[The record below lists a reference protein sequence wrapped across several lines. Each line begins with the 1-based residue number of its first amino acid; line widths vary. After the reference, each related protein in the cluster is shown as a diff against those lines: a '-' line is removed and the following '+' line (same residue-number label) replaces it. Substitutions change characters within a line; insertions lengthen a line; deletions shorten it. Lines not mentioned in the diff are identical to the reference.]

1 MFVNIILPKDALI
14 RKAKETVQTHFAGVA
29 LHPEAMMVG
38 GTIRDI
44 LLGRTP
50 KDIDIATPN
59 PAKLVADLTK
69 TGYTHVLLD
78 EARDIHRMVKT
89 DAHIDITP
97 LNENHINDLL
107 SRDFTVNSIGL
118 ILRNNEVLDPQGGMK
133 DLSKGLVRALSQDR
147 FIEDPLRLIR
157 AFRIAADLNFTIDPV
172 TLRFITKLSHLISKP
187 SKERVRDEICW
198 MLEAERTFHLIE
210 ELWRTGL
217 LGKLFPEFAAVTS
230 VVQNKPHAL
239 GLAEHLMWTY
249 KYMEDIL
256 IDLDDVLGQF
266 ADDAREVLSKVLAA
280 NRKVVI
286 VTKLAALMHDIGKP
300 QTITYDKEV
309 HFIGHDTLG
318 AQMVEKR
325 MSEFKFSGAESKA
338 MSALVENH
346 MRPHNL
352 LKLDEVSPRA
362 VFRFFRDMDF
372 LAIPSLLIGIADAY
386 ATEMLPF
393 GALDNYHEFARI
405 MIDQSIKIGKPKPLL
420 SGEEVM
426 KILKAQ
432 PGPIIGQVLDAML
445 DGQATGEIKD
455 IEQARTFVKT
465 WRPDEGN
472 A

>member
-1 MFVNIILPKDALI
+1 MNIILPKDALI
-14 RKAKETVQTHFAGVA
+14 RKAKETIQTHFAGVA

-59 PAKLVADLTK
+59 PAKLVADLVK
-69 TGYTHVLLD
+69 AGYTHVLLD
-78 EARDIHRMVKT
+78 ETRDIHRMVKD

-107 SRDFTVNSIGL
+107 SRDFTINSIGL
-118 ILRNNEVLDPQGGMK
+118 ILRNNDLLDPQGGVK

-157 AFRIAADLNFTIDPV
+157 AFRIAADMNFTIDPV

-198 MLEAERTFHLIE
+198 MMEADHSFQLVE

-230 VVQNKPHAL
+230 IIQNKPHAL

-249 KYMEDIL
+249 KYIEDI
-256 IDLDDVLGQF
+256 ITELDDVLGQY
-266 ADDAREVLSKVLAA
+266 ADDARSVLSKVIAS
-280 NRKVVI
+280 NRKTIII
-286 VTKLAALMHDIGKP
+286 VKLAALLHDIGKP
-300 QTITYDKEV
+300 ATITYDEEV
-309 HFIGHDTLG
+309 HFIGHDKLG
-318 AQMVEKR
+318 AEMIEKR
-325 MSEFKFSGAESKA
+325 MAEFKFSSAETKA
-338 MSALVENH
+338 VSMLVENH

-362 VFRFFRDMDF
+362 VYRFFRDLDN

-386 ATEMLPF
+386 ATEMLPL
-393 GALDNYHEFARI
+393 GSLENYHEFVRA
-405 MIDQSIKIGKPKPLL
+405 MIDQSIKIGKPKPMLT
-420 SGEEVM
+420 GEEVM
-426 KILKAQ
+426 SILKIE
-432 PGPIIGQVLDAML
+432 PGPLVGQIIDAML
-445 DGQATGEIKD
+445 DGQATGEIKNKD
-455 IEQARTFVKT
+455 QAKAFVKS
-465 WRPDEGN
+465 WRPSDETN

>member
-1 MFVNIILPKDALI
+1 MNIILPKDALI
-14 RKAKETVQTHFAGVA
+14 RKAKETIQTHFAGVA

-59 PAKLVADLTK
+59 PAKLVADLVK

-78 EARDIHRMVKT
+78 ETRDIHRMVKE

-107 SRDFTVNSIGL
+107 SRDFTINSIGL
-118 ILRNNEVLDPQGGMK
+118 ILRNNDLLDPQGGVK

-157 AFRIAADLNFTIDPV
+157 AFRIAADMNFTIDPV

-187 SKERVRDEICW
+187 SKERIRDEICW
-198 MLEAERTFHLIE
+198 MMEADHSFQLVE

-217 LGKLFPEFAAVTS
+217 LGKIFPEFAAVTS
-230 VVQNKPHAL
+230 IIQNRPHAL

-249 KYMEDIL
+249 KYIEDIIL
-256 IDLDDVLGQF
+256 ELDDVLGQY
-266 ADDAREVLSKVLAA
+266 ADDARSVLSKVIAS
-280 NRKVVI
+280 NRKTIII
-286 VTKLAALMHDIGKP
+286 VKLAALLHDIGKP
-300 QTITYDKEV
+300 ATITYDEEV
-309 HFIGHDTLG
+309 HFIGHDKLG
-318 AQMVEKR
+318 AEMIEKR
-325 MSEFKFSGAESKA
+325 MAEFKFSGAETKA
-338 MSALVENH
+338 MSMLVENH

-362 VFRFFRDMDF
+362 VYRFFRDLDT

-393 GALDNYHEFARI
+393 GGLENYHEFVRV
-405 MIDQSIKIGKPKPLL
+405 MIDQSIKIGKPKPMLT
-420 SGEEVM
+420 GEEVM
-426 KILKAQ
+426 KILKIE
-432 PGPIIGQVLDAML
+432 PGPLVGQIIDAML
-445 DGQATGEIKD
+445 DSQATGEIKD
-455 IEQARTFVKT
+455 KDKAKAFVKS
-465 WRPDEGN
+465 WRPSDE
-472 A
+472 ADA

>member
-1 MFVNIILPKDALI
+1 MNIILPKDALI
-14 RKAKETVQTHFAGVA
+14 RKAKETIQTHFAGVA

-59 PAKLVADLTK
+59 PAKLVADLVK

-78 EARDIHRMVKT
+78 ETRDMHRMVKD

-107 SRDFTVNSIGL
+107 SRDFTINSIGL
-118 ILRNNEVLDPQGGMK
+118 ILRNNDLLDPQGGVK

-157 AFRIAADLNFTIDPV
+157 AFRIAADMNFTIDPV
-172 TLRFITKLSHLISKP
+172 TLRFITKLSHLVSKP
-187 SKERVRDEICW
+187 SKERIRDELCW
-198 MLEAERTFHLIE
+198 MMEADHSFQLIE

-217 LGKLFPEFAAVTS
+217 LGKLFPEFAAVS
-230 VVQNKPHAL
+230 SIIQNKPHAL

-249 KYMEDIL
+249 KYIEDI
-256 IDLDDVLGQF
+256 IVELDDVLGQY
-266 ADDAREVLSKVLAA
+266 ADDARSILSKVIAS
-280 NRKVVI
+280 NRKTIII
-286 VTKLAALMHDIGKP
+286 VKLAALLHDIGKP
-300 QTITYDKEV
+300 ATITYDEEV
-309 HFIGHDTLG
+309 HFIGHDKLG
-318 AQMVEKR
+318 AEMIEKR
-325 MSEFKFSGAESKA
+325 MAEFKFSSAETKA
-338 MSALVENH
+338 VSMLVENH

-362 VFRFFRDMDF
+362 VYRFFRDLDN

-393 GALDNYHEFARI
+393 GGLENYHEFVRA
-405 MIDQSIKIGKPKPLL
+405 MIDQSIKIGKPKPMLT
-420 SGEEVM
+420 GEEVM
-426 KILKAQ
+426 SILKIG
-432 PGPIIGQVLDAML
+432 PGPLVGQIIDAML

-455 IEQARTFVKT
+455 KDQAKAFAKS
-465 WRPDEGN
+465 WRPSDETN

>member
-1 MFVNIILPKDALI
+1 MNIILPKDALI
-14 RKAKETVQTHFAGVA
+14 RKAKETIQTHFAGVA

-59 PAKLVADLTK
+59 PAKLVADLVK

-78 EARDIHRMVKT
+78 ETRDIHRMVKD

-107 SRDFTVNSIGL
+107 SRDFTINSIGL
-118 ILRNNEVLDPQGGMK
+118 ILRNNDLLDPQGGVK

-157 AFRIAADLNFTIDPV
+157 AFRIAADMNFTIDPV
-172 TLRFITKLSHLISKP
+172 TLRFITKLSHLVSKP
-187 SKERVRDEICW
+187 SKERIRDELCW
-198 MLEAERTFHLIE
+198 MMEADHSFQLIE

-217 LGKLFPEFAAVTS
+217 LGKLFPEFAAVS
-230 VVQNKPHAL
+230 SIIQNKPHAL

-249 KYMEDIL
+249 KYIEDI
-256 IDLDDVLGQF
+256 IVELDDVLGQY
-266 ADDAREVLSKVLAA
+266 ADDARSILSKVIAS
-280 NRKVVI
+280 NRKTIII
-286 VTKLAALMHDIGKP
+286 VKLAALLHDIGKP
-300 QTITYDKEV
+300 ATITYDEEV
-309 HFIGHDTLG
+309 HFIGHDKLG
-318 AQMVEKR
+318 AEMIEKR
-325 MSEFKFSGAESKA
+325 MAEFKFSSAETKA
-338 MSALVENH
+338 VSMLVENH

-362 VFRFFRDMDF
+362 VYRFFRDLDN

-393 GALDNYHEFARI
+393 GGLENYHEFVRA
-405 MIDQSIKIGKPKPLL
+405 MIDQSIKIGKPKPMIT
-420 SGEEVM
+420 GEEVM
-426 KILKAQ
+426 SILKIG
-432 PGPIIGQVLDAML
+432 PGPLVGQIIDAML

-455 IEQARTFVKT
+455 KDQAKAFAKS
-465 WRPDEGN
+465 WRPSDETN

>member
-1 MFVNIILPKDALI
+1 MNIILPKDALI
-14 RKAKETVQTHFAGVA
+14 RKAKETIQTHFAGVA

-59 PAKLVADLTK
+59 PAKLVADLVK
-69 TGYTHVLLD
+69 VGYTHVLLD
-78 EARDIHRMVKT
+78 ETRDIHRMVKE

-107 SRDFTVNSIGL
+107 SRDFTINSIGL
-118 ILRNNEVLDPQGGMK
+118 ILRNNDLLDPQGGVK

-157 AFRIAADLNFTIDPV
+157 AFRIAADMNFTIDPV

-198 MLEAERTFHLIE
+198 MMEADHSFQLVE

-230 VVQNKPHAL
+230 IIQNKPHAL

-249 KYMEDIL
+249 KYIEDI
-256 IDLDDVLGQF
+256 ITELDDVLGQY
-266 ADDAREVLSKVLAA
+266 ADDARSVLSKVIAS
-280 NRKVVI
+280 NRKTIII
-286 VTKLAALMHDIGKP
+286 VKLAALLHDIGKP
-300 QTITYDKEV
+300 ATITYDEEV
-309 HFIGHDTLG
+309 HFIGHDKLG
-318 AQMVEKR
+318 AEMIEKR
-325 MSEFKFSGAESKA
+325 MAEFKFSSAETKA
-338 MSALVENH
+338 VSMLVENH

-362 VFRFFRDMDF
+362 VYRFFRDLDN

-386 ATEMLPF
+386 ATEMLPL
-393 GALDNYHEFARI
+393 GSLENYHEFVRA
-405 MIDQSIKIGKPKPLL
+405 MIDQSIKIGKPKPMLT
-420 SGEEVM
+420 GEEVM
-426 KILKAQ
+426 SILKIG
-432 PGPIIGQVLDAML
+432 PGPLVGQIIDAML

-455 IEQARTFVKT
+455 KDQAKAFAKS
-465 WRPDEGN
+465 WRPSDETN

>member
-1 MFVNIILPKDALI
+1 MNIILPKDALI
-14 RKAKETVQTHFAGVA
+14 RKAKETIQTHFAGVA

-59 PAKLVADLTK
+59 PAKLVADLVK

-78 EARDIHRMVKT
+78 ETRDIHRMVKD

-107 SRDFTVNSIGL
+107 SRDFTINSIGL
-118 ILRNNEVLDPQGGMK
+118 ILRNNDLLDPQGGVK

-157 AFRIAADLNFTIDPV
+157 AFRIAADMNFTIDPV
-172 TLRFITKLSHLISKP
+172 TLRFITKLSHLVSKP
-187 SKERVRDEICW
+187 SKERIRDELCW
-198 MLEAERTFHLIE
+198 MMEADHSFQLIE

-217 LGKLFPEFAAVTS
+217 LGKLFPEFAAVS
-230 VVQNKPHAL
+230 SIIQNKPHAL

-249 KYMEDIL
+249 KYIEDI
-256 IDLDDVLGQF
+256 IVELDDVLGQY
-266 ADDAREVLSKVLAA
+266 ADDARSILSKVIAS
-280 NRKVVI
+280 NRKTIII
-286 VTKLAALMHDIGKP
+286 VKLAALLHDIGKP
-300 QTITYDKEV
+300 ATITYDEEV
-309 HFIGHDTLG
+309 HFIGHDKLG
-318 AQMVEKR
+318 AEMIEKR
-325 MSEFKFSGAESKA
+325 MAEFKFSSAETKA
-338 MSALVENH
+338 VSMLVENH

-362 VFRFFRDMDF
+362 VYRFFRDLDN

-393 GALDNYHEFARI
+393 GGLENYHEFVRA
-405 MIDQSIKIGKPKPLL
+405 MIDQSIKIGKPKPMLT
-420 SGEEVM
+420 GEEVM
-426 KILKAQ
+426 SILKIG
-432 PGPIIGQVLDAML
+432 PGPLVGQIIDAML

-455 IEQARTFVKT
+455 KDQAKAFAKS
-465 WRPDEGN
+465 WRPSDETN

>member
-1 MFVNIILPKDALI
+1 MNIILPKDALI
-14 RKAKETVQTHFAGVA
+14 RKAKETIQTHFAGVA

-59 PAKLVADLTK
+59 PAKLVADLVK
-69 TGYTHVLLD
+69 AGFTHVLLD
-78 EARDIHRMVKT
+78 EARDIHRMVKE

-118 ILRNNEVLDPQGGMK
+118 ILRNNELLDPQGGVK

-157 AFRIAADLNFTIDPV
+157 AFRIAADMNFSIDPV
-172 TLRFITKLSHLISKP
+172 TLRFITKLSHLVSKP
-187 SKERVRDEICW
+187 SKERIRDEICW
-198 MLEAERTFHLIE
+198 MMEADHSFHLIE

-230 VVQNKPHAL
+230 ITQNKPHAL

-249 KYMEDIL
+249 KYIEDI
-256 IDLDDVLGQF
+256 IADIDDVLGQY
-266 ADDAREVLSKVLAA
+266 ADDARSVLSKVIAA
-280 NRKVVI
+280 NRKTIII
-286 VTKLAALMHDIGKP
+286 VKLAALLHDIGKP
-300 QTITYDKEV
+300 ATITYDEEV
-309 HFIGHDTLG
+309 HFIGHDKLG
-318 AQMVEKR
+318 AEMIEKR
-325 MSEFKFSGAESKA
+325 MSEFKFSTAETKA
-338 MSALVENH
+338 MSMLVENH

-362 VFRFFRDMDF
+362 VYRFFRDMDS

-386 ATEMLPF
+386 ATEMVPL
-393 GALDNYHEFARI
+393 GGLDNYHEFART
-405 MIDQSIKIGKPKPLL
+405 MVEQSIKIGKPKPILT
-420 SGEEVM
+420 GQDVM
-426 KILKAQ
+426 AILKID
-432 PGPIIGQVLDAML
+432 PGPIVGQIIDSML
-445 DGQATGEIKD
+445 DGQATGEITNKD
-455 IEQARTFVKT
+455 QAKAFVKS
-465 WRPDEGN
+465 WRPSDE
-472 A
+472 ADA

>member
-1 MFVNIILPKDALI
+1 MNIILPKDALV
-14 RKAKETVQTHFAGVA
+14 RKAKETIQTHFAGVA

-59 PAKLVADLTK
+59 PAKLVADLVK
-69 TGYTHVLLD
+69 VNYTHVLLD
-78 EARDIHRMVKT
+78 EARDIHRMVKE

-107 SRDFTVNSIGL
+107 SRDFTINSIGL
-118 ILRNNEVLDPQGGMK
+118 ILRNNDLLDPQGGVK

-157 AFRIAADLNFTIDPV
+157 AFRIAADMNFTIDPV

-198 MLEAERTFHLIE
+198 MMEADHSFQLVE

-230 VVQNKPHAL
+230 IIQNKPHAL

-249 KYMEDIL
+249 KYIEDI
-256 IDLDDVLGQF
+256 ITELDDVLGQY
-266 ADDAREVLSKVLAA
+266 ADDARSVLSKVIAS
-280 NRKVVI
+280 NRKTIII
-286 VTKLAALMHDIGKP
+286 VKLAALLHDIGKP
-300 QTITYDKEV
+300 ATITYDEEV
-309 HFIGHDTLG
+309 HFIGHDKLG
-318 AQMVEKR
+318 AQMIEKR
-325 MSEFKFSGAESKA
+325 MAEFKFSGAETKA
-338 MSALVENH
+338 VSMLVENH

-362 VFRFFRDMDF
+362 VYRFFRDLDN

-386 ATEMLPF
+386 ATEMLPL
-393 GALDNYHEFARI
+393 GSLENYHEFVRV
-405 MIDQSIKIGKPKPLL
+405 MIDQSIKIGKPKPMLT
-420 SGEEVM
+420 GEEVM
-426 KILKAQ
+426 SILKIG
-432 PGPIIGQVLDAML
+432 PGPLVGQIIDAML

-455 IEQARTFVKT
+455 KDQAKAFAKS
-465 WRPDEGN
+465 WRPSDETN